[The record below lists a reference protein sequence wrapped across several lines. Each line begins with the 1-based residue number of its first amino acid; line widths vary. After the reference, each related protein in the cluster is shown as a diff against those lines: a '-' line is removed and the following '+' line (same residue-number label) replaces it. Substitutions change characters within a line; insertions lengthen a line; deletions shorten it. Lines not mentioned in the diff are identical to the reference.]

1 MMTRRT
7 LRTALLL
14 VLASGLAASAG
25 GCGEDGKQGPPGEDG
40 APGLDGKDGEDGAP
54 GLDGKDGEDGQDGED
69 GAPGPKGDDG
79 GDGAPGED
87 GAPGQDGEDGEDG
100 APGQDGPPGPKGED
114 GEDAVP
120 WTSAANIA
128 GYVKE
133 RVEMFAAGALPAG
146 EQFPLHAAATDTI
159 RTLAGVRSDIVVTWL
174 DPLTFSTAPDAP
186 RFGANNDYTA
196 FFGEGWS
203 AAAGNAPQWNGSGSA
218 GWLWVNHEYVSG
230 KSPTASS
237 APTGQHL
244 TLARH
249 LKKLGV
255 LANDV
260 EANVWAQADVDTYI
274 RWEKKE
280 VGGSWLRIVQDPAT
294 GAWSVDRSARAVR
307 YDATSR
313 TLSRIAG
320 HELSGPGKDDL
331 TGAPLPE
338 GIVAGIMG
346 DCAGGQTPWG
356 TVITAE
362 ENVQDYYGDLEA
374 NWSGDQKFLAG
385 RGFDPGAPVSPAFE
399 ASTSAEFGR
408 ISDPNGRQPRDHY
421 GYLTEIDP
429 GKPADEYDGK
439 TEAGTGHKKFGF
451 MGRAR
456 WEAATF
462 AVDGDWKLLPGQP
475 IVVYGTDDRR
485 GGRIYKYV
493 TAGNYTAG
501 MTRAEIR
508 GLLDEGKLYAAHL
521 AGLDNTTGNT
531 LLATGAAPTEAAPGA
546 GQWIELSVDSAAVAP
561 NAAALGDATRTVGA
575 ALRDATWNG
584 LGGFATDYDVWRAL
598 FTASNK
604 VGIMEL
610 NRPEDIEW
618 NPRDPSGTPRIYV
631 AFTNHTGQTAL
642 DQGGKLYD
650 PATHATTS
658 PKRADAVGSIFAL
671 EEADPAHPGAS
682 TSFRYFE
689 VWHGAKTQGDF
700 DASCPDNLL
709 LDRDGGVWFGTDG
722 NFGVASHADAFYYLD
737 LDPAHREGQA
747 GVAQPS
753 FGKAFRVV
761 ALPSDAEATGPSF
774 APDMGTIFMSVQHP
788 GENAYSTW
796 PKGDGALSSVIA
808 VTFLPE

>member
-1 MMTRRT
+1 MRRT
-7 LRTALLL
+7 LRSALVL
-14 VLASGLAASAG
+14 VLAGGLAALGS
-25 GCGEDGKQGPPGEDG
+25 GCGEGENGAQGAPGKQGEPGEDG
-40 APGLDGKDGEDGAP
+40 APGKEGAP
-54 GLDGKDGEDGQDGED
+54 GADGRPGEEGAPGADGQ
-69 GAPGPKGDDG
+69 PGPKGD
-79 GDGAPGED
+79 PGEA
-87 GAPGQDGEDGEDG
+87 AP
-100 APGQDGPPGPKGED
+100 PR
-114 GEDAVP
+114 
-120 WTSAANIA
+120 TSAASFA
-128 GYVKE
+128 DYVRE
-133 RVEMFAAGALPAG
+133 RAEMFATGTLPQG
-146 EQFPLHAAATDTI
+146 EQFPLRAAATDTI
-159 RTLAGVRSDIVVTWL
+159 RALAGVRSDVLVTWL

-203 AAAGNAPQWNGSGSA
+203 ATAGDAPQWNGSGDA

-230 KSPTASS
+230 KSPTTTS

-249 LKKLGV
+249 LRRLGV
-255 LANDV
+255 LTNDV
-260 EANVWAQADVDTYI
+260 EANVWSQEDVDTYI
-274 RWEKKE
+274 RWEKRE
-280 VGGSWLRIVQDPAT
+280 VGGSWLRAVQDPAT
-294 GAWSVDRSARAVR
+294 GAWSVDRSASAVR
-307 YDATSR
+307 YDATSKTR
-313 TLSRIAG
+313 SRIAG
-320 HELSGPGKDDL
+320 HELSSPGKDDT

-374 NWSGDQKFLAG
+374 SWSGDQKFLTG
-385 RGFDPGAPVSPAFE
+385 RGFDPGEPVSPVFE
-399 ASTSAEFGR
+399 ASASAEFGR
-408 ISDPNGRQPRDHY
+408 ISDPNGQQPRDHY

-429 GKPADEYDGK
+429 GKPAGEYDGA

-462 AVDGDWKLLPGQP
+462 AVDGDWKLLPDKP
-475 IVVYGTDDRR
+475 IVIYGTDDRR

-501 MTRAEIR
+501 MARAEIR
-508 GLLDEGKLYAAHL
+508 ALLDDGKLYAAHF

-531 LLATGAAPTEAAPGA
+531 LVATGAAPTEAAPGA

-575 ALRDATWNG
+575 ALRDMSWNG
-584 LGGFATDYDVWRAL
+584 IGGFAADHDVWRAL

-604 VGIMEL
+604 LGIMEL

-618 NPRDPSGTPRIYV
+618 NPRDPSGTPRVYV
-631 AFTNHTGQTAL
+631 TFTNHTGQTAL
-642 DQGGKLYD
+642 DQQGKLHD
-650 PATHATTS
+650 PATHATVS

-671 EEADPAHPGAS
+671 EEADPASPGAS
-682 TSFRYFE
+682 ATFRYFE
-689 VWHGAKTQGDF
+689 VWHGSKAQGDF

-709 LDRDGGVWFGTDG
+709 LDREGGVWFGTDG

-737 LDPAHREGQA
+737 LDPAHREGQLA
-747 GVAQPS
+747 VTRPS

-774 APDMGTIFMSVQHP
+774 TPDMGTIFMSVQHP

-796 PKGDGALSSVIA
+796 PSGDGALSSVIA

>member
-1 MMTRRT
+1 MTTKRT
-7 LRTALLL
+7 VRTAILL
-14 VLASGLAASAG
+14 VLAGGLAAMGAG
-25 GCGEDGKQGPPGEDG
+25 CGEDG
-40 APGLDGKDGEDGAP
+40 APGARGQDGADGRDGVDGKEGAPGRDGADGKDGADGEDGAP
-54 GLDGKDGEDGQDGED
+54 GRD
-69 GAPGPKGDDG
+69 GA
-79 GDGAPGED
+79 D
-87 GAPGQDGEDGEDG
+87 GAPGQ
-100 APGQDGPPGPKGED
+100 AGPPGPPGPQGD
-114 GEDAVP
+114 PGEDAVP
-120 WTSAANIA
+120 QTMAASLA
-128 GYVKE
+128 DYVKE
-133 RVEMFAAGALPAG
+133 RVEMFAAGTLPAG
-146 EQFPLHAAATDTI
+146 EQFPLRAAATDTI

-174 DPLTFSTAPDAP
+174 DPLTFSTAPNAP

-196 FFGEGWS
+196 FFGERWS
-203 AAAGNAPQWNGSGSA
+203 AAEGNAPQWNGSGSA

-230 KSPTASS
+230 KSPTPTS

-255 LANDV
+255 LTNDV
-260 EANVWAQADVDTYI
+260 EANVWSQEDVDTYI
-274 RWEKKE
+274 RWEKRE

-294 GAWSVDRSARAVR
+294 GAWSVDRSASAVR
-307 YDATSR
+307 YDATSK
-313 TLSRIAG
+313 TLTRMAG
-320 HELSGPGKDDL
+320 HELSGPGKDDA
-331 TGAPLPE
+331 TGKALPD

-346 DCAGGQTPWG
+346 DCAGGVTPWG

-374 NWSGDQKFLAG
+374 SWSGDQRFLTG
-385 RGFDPGAPVSPAFE
+385 RGFDPGARVSPVVE

-429 GKPADEYDGK
+429 GQAADEHDGK
-439 TEAGTGHKKFGF
+439 TAAGVGHKKFGF

-462 AVDGDWKLLPGQP
+462 AVDGDWKLVPGQP
-475 IVVYGTDDRR
+475 IVIYGTDDRR

-493 TAGNYTAG
+493 TAGSYTAG
-501 MTRAEIR
+501 MARAEIR
-508 GLLDEGKLYAAHL
+508 ALLDEGKLYAAHL
-521 AGLDNTTGNT
+521 AGLDNRTGNT
-531 LLATGAAPTEAAPGA
+531 LLATGAAPTEEAPGT
-546 GQWIELSVDSAAVAP
+546 GQWIELSVDSADVAP
-561 NAAALGDATRTVGA
+561 NAAALGDPGRTVGA
-575 ALRDATWNG
+575 ALRDARWNG
-584 LGGFATDYDVWRAL
+584 LGGFETDHDVLRAL

-618 NPRDPSGTPRIYV
+618 NPRDPSGTPRVYV

-642 DQGGKLYD
+642 DQQGVLFD

-658 PKRADAVGSIFAL
+658 PKRTDAVGSILAL
-671 EEADPAHPGAS
+671 EEADPANPGAS
-682 TSFRYFE
+682 SAFRYFE
-689 VWHGAKTQGDF
+689 VWHGSRAQGDF

-709 LDRDGGVWFGTDG
+709 LDREGGVWFGTDG

-737 LDPAHREGQA
+737 LDPSHREGQP
-747 GVAQPS
+747 GVARPS

-761 ALPSDAEATGPSF
+761 AMPSDAEATGPSF
-774 APDMGTIFMSVQHP
+774 TPDMGTIFMAVQHP
-788 GENAYSTW
+788 GENAYSVW

-808 VTFLPE
+808 LTFLPE

>member
-14 VLASGLAASAG
+14 VLTSGLAAIGS
-25 GCGEDGKQGPPGEDG
+25 GCGEDGAQGQPGKEG
-40 APGLDGKDGEDGAP
+40 TPGLDGEDGAN
-54 GLDGKDGEDGQDGED
+54 
-69 GAPGPKGDDG
+69 
-79 GDGAPGED
+79 GAPGEE
-87 GAPGQDGEDGEDG
+87 GE
-100 APGQDGPPGPKGED
+100 P
-114 GEDAVP
+114 GEDAP
-120 WTSAANIA
+120 PRTHAANLA
-128 GYVKE
+128 DYVKE

-146 EQFPLHAAATDTI
+146 EQFPLDAAATDTL
-159 RTLAGVRSDIVVTWL
+159 RTLAGVRSDVVVTWL
-174 DPLTFSTAPDAP
+174 DPLTFSAAPDAP

-196 FFGEGWS
+196 FFGQGWS
-203 AAAGNAPQWNGSGSA
+203 AAAGNAPQWNGSGTA

-230 KSPTASS
+230 KSPTATS

-260 EANVWAQADVDTYI
+260 EASVWSQEDVDTYI
-274 RWEKKE
+274 RWEKRE
-280 VGGSWLRIVQDPAT
+280 VGGSWLRAVQDPAT
-294 GAWSVDRSARAVR
+294 GAWSVDRSAEAVR

-320 HELSGPGKDDL
+320 HALSSPGKDDT
-331 TGAPLPE
+331 TGEPLHE

-374 NWSGDQKFLAG
+374 SWSSDQRFLAG
-385 RGFDPGAPVSPAFE
+385 RGFDPGAPVSPIFE

-408 ISDPNGRQPRDHY
+408 ISDPSGRQPRDHY

-429 GKPADEYDGK
+429 GEPAGEYDGK
-439 TEAGTGHKKFGF
+439 TEAGAGHKKFGF

-462 AVDGDWKLLPGQP
+462 AVDGDWKLVPGQP
-475 IVVYGTDDRR
+475 IVIYGTDDRR

-501 MTRAEIR
+501 MARAEIR

-521 AGLDNTTGNT
+521 AGLDNRTGNT
-531 LLATGAAPTEAAPGA
+531 LLATGAAPTEAAPGT
-546 GQWIELSVDSAAVAP
+546 GQWIELSVDSAAIAP
-561 NAAALGDATRTVGA
+561 NAAALGEATRTVGA
-575 ALRDATWNG
+575 ALRDVSWNG
-584 LGGFATDYDVWRAL
+584 IGGFEADHDVARAL

-618 NPRDPSGTPRIYV
+618 NPRDPSGTPRVYV

-642 DQGGKLYD
+642 DQEGKLHD

-658 PKRADAVGSIFAL
+658 PKRADAVGSLLAL
-671 EEADPAHPGAS
+671 EEADPANPGAS
-682 TSFRYFE
+682 IAFRYFE
-689 VWHGAKTQGDF
+689 VWHGSKAQGVF

-709 LDRDGGVWFGTDG
+709 LDREGGVWFGTDG
-722 NFGVASHADAFYYLD
+722 NFGVAAHADAFYYLD
-737 LDPAHREGQA
+737 LDPTHREGQP

-761 ALPSDAEATGPSF
+761 AMPSDAEATGPSF
-774 APDMGTIFMSVQHP
+774 TPDMGSIFMSVQHP

-796 PKGDGALSSVIA
+796 PKGDGTLSSVIA
-808 VTFLPE
+808 LTFLPE

>member
-1 MMTRRT
+1 MTRRT

-54 GLDGKDGEDGQDGED
+54 GQDGKDGEDGQDGED

-79 GDGAPGED
+79 EDGATGQD

-203 AAAGNAPQWNGSGSA
+203 AAAGSAPQWNGSGSA

-307 YDATSR
+307 YDATSK

-709 LDRDGGVWFGTDG
+709 LDREGGVWFGTDG